1 MKQLCKSFFTVLSIF
16 VCIFFASYAFGAQ
29 KDSNASSSKVWDSGS
44 FGIFINGKRVGTE
57 KFTIEQRSSQMSVA
71 NSEITVDDG
80 HGKVTQTAEMH
91 VAPNGELLSY
101 VWKGLTPQKEQSSVE
116 PKEQLLVEH
125 VVPADQKKMDV
136 PYVLPPSTVIL
147 DDNFFSHRELLVW
160 RYLATGCIM
169 KPNEGRMCAPSHFG
183 ILVPHQHT
191 SASAVME
198 LSGRE
203 KIVVKGHE
211 EELNKFKMESDG
223 IVWNFWVSDDYKV
236 IKMSVPSSNV
246 EVVRD

>member
-1 MKQLCKSFFTVLSIF
+1 MDENYRIVKITVSNSNVEILRDAGNFTGVNWDALNGSWEVNSLIHVRKFGFIALSIF
-16 VCIFFASYAFGAQ
+16 LCVCFTGFAFSLQ
-29 KDSNASSSKVWDSGS
+29 KDNKGGSSKIWDSGR
-44 FGIFINGKRVGTE
+44 FGIFMNGKRVGTE

-71 NSEITVDDG
+71 NSEITVEDG

-101 VWKGLTPQKEQSSVE
+101 VWKGLTPQKEQSTVE

-136 PYVLPPSTVIL
+136 PYILPPSTVIL
-147 DDNFFSHRELLVW
+147 DDNFFSQRELLVW

-183 ILVPHQHT
+183 ILGFVFSILP
-191 SASAVME
+191 
-198 LSGRE
+198 L
-203 KIVVKGHE
+203 
-211 EELNKFKMESDG
+211 
-223 IVWNFWVSDDYKV
+223 
-236 IKMSVPSSNV
+236 PP
-246 EVVRD
+246 